1 MPSIGKSGDSVAQFE
16 LHPCMAGLCLADAD
30 ELVSIIFVLLIIIM
44 CNKNKMCQC

>member
-30 ELVSIIFVLLIIIM
+30 ELVSNGWHIFLLIIDDPGGY
-44 CNKNKMCQC
+44 